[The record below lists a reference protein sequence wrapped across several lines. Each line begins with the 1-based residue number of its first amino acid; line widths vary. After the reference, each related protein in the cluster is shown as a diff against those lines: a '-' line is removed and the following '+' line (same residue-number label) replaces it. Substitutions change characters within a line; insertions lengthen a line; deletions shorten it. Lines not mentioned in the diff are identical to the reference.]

1 MKDLLN
7 KSFTNQ
13 KSLKSFIKTQILK
26 TAKKLKGKY
35 NPISELVDNIP
46 RTLKIREIYKIEDSL
61 KNLFLIIVN
70 NYSKQPKVR
79 YFLALI
85 LASQS
90 SDLLVSLVKDYATM
104 NNLKLIQYS
113 LFPKN
118 IRISLLTLTEIQT
131 VEDFSNSIE
140 LLKNFRNYFRKTFE
154 KIKNLIEN
162 K

>member
-1 MKDLLN
+1 L
-7 KSFTNQ
+7 TNQ

>member
-13 KSLKSFIKTQILK
+13 KSLKSFIKIQILK

-131 VEDFSNSIE
+131 VEDYSNSIE

>member
-1 MKDLLN
+1 MKDSLN
-7 KSFTNQ
+7 KSLTNQ

-90 SDLLVSLVKDYATM
+90 SDLLVSLAKDYATK
-104 NNLKLIQYS
+104 NNLKLIQYC
-113 LFPKN
+113 LFPKS

>member
-1 MKDLLN
+1 MKDSLN
-7 KSFTNQ
+7 KSLTNH
-13 KSLKSFIKTQILK
+13 KSLKSFIKIQILK

-46 RTLKIREIYKIEDSL
+46 RTLKIRKIYRIEESL

-79 YFLALI
+79 YFLALM

-90 SDLLVSLVKDYATM
+90 SDFLVSLAKDYATK

-118 IRISLLTLTEIQT
+118 IRISLLTITEIQI
-131 VEDFSNSIE
+131 VEEFSNSIE
-140 LLKNFRNYFRKTFE
+140 LLKNFRNYFRKTLE
-154 KIKNLIEN
+154 KIKNLV
-162 K
+162 